1 MCLRVCG
8 GGMPPSTEKDT
19 QKYVEKNIFFIH
31 SWNARPAVLGGIDCL
46 FFFKKIL
53 FLVVFVESHLQ

>member
-1 MCLRVCG
+1 MQDKKKRTPSSMCLRVCG

-31 SWNARPAVLGGIDCL
+31 S
-46 FFFKKIL
+46 
-53 FLVVFVESHLQ
+53 